1 VLVYTH
7 AAVPPELQGT
17 LSPVAAGNTDRWV
30 RLLSLYGGGL
40 FENSVDDKGKFVLT
54 GFAPGKYLL
63 LLLDKDKIVSTQQ
76 LEILGGVKTVNIST
90 IGQE

>member
-1 VLVYTH
+1 
-7 AAVPPELQGT
+7 
-17 LSPVAAGNTDRWV
+17 V
-30 RLLSLYGGGL
+30 RLLSLYGGEL